1 MTASP
6 DAASHASP
14 VAPPRALARRAIVG
28 VVTGFYLASAL
39 ANVLPAGPVH
49 AVAGAGAVLGLVL
62 GVLTVRHPRLSNPL
76 LGAALGALAGYV
88 AHSAY
93 PVGSALS
100 GDNFRY
106 DDGYDLDFGYGP
118 ASWMLLG
125 AGVGAAVATA
135 VGRGSRLASP
145 LLGVVLGGLAG
156 HLTEFACRAG
166 DATFDSDYGLRQFAG
181 GGTPTTV
188 IDGYG
193 PLYTAAGS
201 ALGLLLGLVAHGRPR
216 WKTASLGLA
225 FGVLAGSLGSAASR
239 TSYATFDAAGNWHSL
254 GFVGGAVAGFRPVVW
269 IAAAAVIGLL
279 LGVLASRFSSFVV
292 PCSGL
297 TAGAFFGYVVC
308 SAMRSTYTFGS
319 DVALAE
325 PASQAGSAIQVV
337 VQGPGPVIGMAAGA
351 VFGLCFGVNAIFRF
365 RLAASGLGL
374 AVGAAV
380 GIAVASAYQ
389 NFRNLQAAPSAP
401 ADDYVPLV
409 VLGAGMVLGTVLGPF
424 ADRRPR
430 LARPL
435 AGVALGVV
443 VGYVASSALAAA
455 YLLAVHYDY
464 QHPSDTSYAAAVGVT
479 VGAVVGLALGLL
491 ANPRTRCVT
500 TVLGLALGLLGG
512 EAASLAVQF
521 LVPEHSGDSY
531 ARNYVYIEL
540 GCCGVGAAAGLV
552 LGAFTHRH
560 PLRGRPCF
568 GALAGAFIGSTV
580 WLLFPGAPP
589 TETVAVSAVVGAVAI
604 ARRPSS
610 GWGLVPAGGGVHRT
624 GLSARQLARELRP
637 GAFAH
642 GLVWAAAAV
651 AADDR
656 RQERY
661 AEEFRATL
669 AEITGPLACPRRLW
683 CSLTIF
689 ANAALLRAELGRAA
703 ETGADQPPNHSD
715 VADGGSDKATTTDN

>member
-6 DAASHASP
+6 GAVPPASP
-14 VAPPRALARRAIVG
+14 AAVLLASPAAPPRTPARRAIVG

-39 ANVLPAGPVH
+39 ASVLPVAPVH

-62 GVLTVRHPRLSNPL
+62 GVLTVRHPRLSRPL
-76 LGAALGALAGYV
+76 LGAVLGALAGYV

-93 PVGSALS
+93 PVGSALNGS
-100 GDNFRY
+100 DFLY
-106 DDGYDLDFGYGP
+106 DDGLDLDFGYSP

-135 VGRGSRLASP
+135 VERGSRLASP

-156 HLTEFACRAG
+156 HLAEFACRPG
-166 DATFDSDYGLRQFAG
+166 DATFDSDYGLRWFTDGA
-181 GGTPTTV
+181 TSTAV
-188 IDGYG
+188 IGGYG

-225 FGVLAGSLGSAASR
+225 LGVLAGSLGSAAYR
-239 TSYATFDAAGNWHSL
+239 VSYATFDTAGDYRDS
-254 GFVGGAVAGFRPVVW
+254 GFVGDTVAGFPPAVW
-269 IAAAAVIGLL
+269 IVAAAATGLL
-279 LGVLASRFSSFVV
+279 IGALAGRFPSFVA
-292 PCSGL
+292 PFSGL
-297 TAGAFFGYVVC
+297 AAGAFLGGVVFA
-308 SAMRSTYTFGS
+308 AMRSTYMFGS
-319 DVALAE
+319 DASFTE
-325 PASQAGSAIQVV
+325 PASPVGSAFQVV
-337 VQGPGPVIGMAAGA
+337 VRGPGPVIGMAAGA
-351 VFGLCFGVNAIFRF
+351 VFGLCFGLHAIFRF

-374 AVGAAV
+374 AAGAAV
-380 GIAVASAYQ
+380 GIAVASACQ
-389 NFRNLQAAPSAP
+389 NFRSLQTAPLAP
-401 ADDYVPLV
+401 ADDYVPFV
-409 VLGAGMVLGTVLGPF
+409 ILGAGMVLGTVLGPL
-424 ADRRPR
+424 ADHRSR

-435 AGVALGVV
+435 AGVALGVI
-443 VGYVASSALAAA
+443 VGYVASNTLAAA

-464 QHPSDTSYAAAVGVT
+464 QHPSDTRYATVVGLGVGAAA
-479 VGAVVGLALGLL
+479 GLALGLL
-491 ANPRTRCVT
+491 ATLRPRCVT
-500 TVLGLALGLLGG
+500 TVSGLALGLLGG
-512 EAASLAVQF
+512 EVACFAVQVLF
-521 LVPEHSGDSY
+521 LDRGGDGY
-531 ARNYVYIEL
+531 ARNSVYIEL

-560 PLRGRPCF
+560 PLRGRPCL
-568 GALAGAFIGSTV
+568 GALAGAFVGSMV

-589 TETVAVSAVVGAVAI
+589 VETAAVSAVVGAVAI

-610 GWGLVPAGGGVHRT
+610 GWGLVPVGGGAHRT
-624 GLSARQLARELRP
+624 ALTAWRLAGELRP

-642 GLVWAAAAV
+642 GLVRAAAAV

-656 RQERY
+656 RQARY

-683 CSLTIF
+683 CALTIF

-703 ETGADQPPNHSD
+703 EPGADQPPND
-715 VADGGSDKATTTDN
+715 FD